1 MKVLPTMGS
10 SYSGSLRGITASHN
24 KGGLYFRGRTI
35 PTNPASSYQTA
46 VRNVFGALSQVWSD
60 TLTQMQRDGWDTY
73 AAAVSWVDS
82 LGQNIQLSG
91 VNHYVRANT
100 PRLQADA
107 MLGTSLGRIDTAPA
121 VQELGVAPSV
131 NSALL
136 ANDVGPPN
144 EISTQV
150 EWNNDASYTSSDK
163 ILLFLGAP
171 RNEGIK
177 FFKGPY
183 ILCGTEG
190 GDASNITFELFDD
203 TPTAS
208 PYSDR
213 FGQPGVGQRI
223 FGYLRATMAD
233 GRLSQK
239 VPFDAGVIPTAS

>member
-10 SYSGSLRGITASHN
+10 TYSGSLRGITASHN
-24 KGGLYFRGRTI
+24 KGGLYFRGRTV
-35 PTNPASSYQTA
+35 PTNPATSYQTA
-46 VRNVFGALSQVWSD
+46 VRAQFGALAQIWSD
-60 TLTQMQRDGWDTY
+60 TLTQMERDAWDAY

-91 VNHYVRANT
+91 VNHFVRANT

-121 VQELGVAPSV
+121 VQELGVAPAV

-144 EISTQV
+144 VITIQV
-150 EWNNDASYTSSDK
+150 EWTNDASYTDPDTV
-163 ILLFLGAP
+163 LLFLAAG
-171 RNEGIK
+171 RNAGIK

-183 ILCGTEG
+183 ILCGTELG
-190 GDASNITFELFDD
+190 TGAAITFDLFDD
-203 TPTAS
+203 TPNSS

-239 VPFDAGVIPTAS
+239 VPFDAGLIPVAS